1 MGNEIEQ
8 LLTNVYSTASLL
20 ALYIV
25 IFFLANIIYS
35 KKAGYDVK
43 KEIVENDNMAV
54 AVSLAGYL
62 IAISIIFIGCVL
74 GPGKGILED
83 LVIVVKYSALGIV
96 LLYVAHVI
104 NDKLILYKFK
114 NIKELVEDRNVGTG
128 AVQAGSYIASGLI
141 IAGSIHGEGGG
152 LISASIFFL
161 MGQVALILFAKIY
174 NLITSFD
181 VHDEIENNNYAA
193 GIAVSGTLIALGII
207 LAKAA
212 GGDFISWEYN
222 VTVFILDALVAFIL
236 LPLFRIVIDKLVISN
251 EDLNK
256 EIANDKNIGAGI
268 LEFGTTV
275 GFAAVLIFV
284 I

>member
-1 MGNEIEQ
+1 MDIEIEQ
-8 LLTNVYSTASLL
+8 ILRDIYSTASLL

-25 IFFLANIIYS
+25 IFFVANIIYS

-43 KEIVENDNMAV
+43 KEIVQNDNMAV

-74 GPGKGILED
+74 GPGKGILQD
-83 LVIVVKYSALGIV
+83 LIIVVKYSALGIV
-96 LLYVAHVI
+96 LLYVAHII

-114 NIKELVEDRNVGTG
+114 NVKELVEDKNVGTG

-141 IAGSIHGEGGG
+141 IAGSVHGEGGG
-152 LISASIFFL
+152 LITATVFFFL
-161 MGQVALILFAKIY
+161 GQLALILFAKIY

-181 VHDEIENNNYAA
+181 VHDEIEKNNYAA

-212 GGDFISWEYN
+212 GGDFISWEHN
-222 VTVFILDALVAFIL
+222 VFVFVVDALIAFIL

-256 EIANDKNIGAGI
+256 EIAVDKNIGAGL

>member
-1 MGNEIEQ
+1 MGYEIEQ
-8 LLTNVYSTASLL
+8 LLTNVYSAASLL
-20 ALYIV
+20 VLYVV
-25 IFFLANIIYS
+25 IFFVANIIYS

-54 AVSLAGYL
+54 SVSLAGYL

-74 GPGKGILED
+74 GPGKGVLED
-83 LVIVVKYSALGIV
+83 LFDVVKYSALGIV
-96 LLYVAHVI
+96 LLYVAHVV
-104 NDKLILYKFK
+104 NDKIILYKFK
-114 NIKELVEDRNVGTG
+114 NIKELVEDKNVGTG

-152 LISASIFFL
+152 LITASVFFL
-161 MGQVALILFAKIY
+161 MGQVALIVFSKIY

-181 VHDEIENNNYAA
+181 VHDEIEKNNYAV
-193 GIAVSGTLIALGII
+193 GVAVSGTLIALGII
-207 LAKAA
+207 LAKAS

-222 VTVFILDALVAFIL
+222 ISVFVLDAIIAFIL
-236 LPLFRIVIDKLVISN
+236 LPIFRVIIDKLVISN

-256 EIANDKNIGAGI
+256 EIEKDKNIGAGI

-275 GFAAVLIFV
+275 GFAAVLIFL